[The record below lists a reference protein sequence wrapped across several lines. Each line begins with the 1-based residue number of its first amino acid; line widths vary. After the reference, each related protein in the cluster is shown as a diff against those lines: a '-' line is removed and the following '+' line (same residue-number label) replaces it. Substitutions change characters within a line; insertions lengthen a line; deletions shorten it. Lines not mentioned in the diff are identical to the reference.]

1 MKMKGAQA
9 FVASLEAEGCDV
21 LFGFP
26 GGVVIPIYD
35 ALYDAK
41 KLRHILVRHE
51 QGAAHAADGYARAT
65 GKVGACLATSGP
77 GATNL
82 VTGIANAYLDSVPI
96 VAITGQVRG
105 DLMGTDAFQ
114 EADTVGITL
123 PVVKHSYLV
132 HDSSEI
138 PQVIHEAFHIAGTGR
153 PGPVVIDIPVNCSL
167 GEMQY
172 KPATTCDLPGYR
184 PSLEG
189 HVKQI
194 RAAAK
199 ALIDAERPVLYVGGG
214 VISSGASAELAELA
228 RLLSAP
234 VACTLM
240 GLGAFPGTDPLF
252 LGMLG
257 MHGSVAANYAV
268 HECDLLFAV
277 GARFDD
283 RVTGKLSAFAPH
295 AKIVHVDVD
304 PAEIGK
310 NVRPHIPIV
319 GDARRILAHVVE
331 EVRVTGVVPGR
342 TAAWLERMD
351 GRKREYPFH
360 YDDTAED
367 GRIAPQ
373 YVIEQID
380 AVTGGD
386 CVICTDVGQNQMW
399 ATQYFRYRFPRQFIS
414 SGGLGTM
421 GFGLP
426 SAIGAKVG
434 RPDKTVIDI
443 SGDGGF
449 QMTMQELSTA
459 VNYDVPV
466 VVALLNNGY
475 LGMVRQ
481 WQDLF
486 WNKRYSDT
494 CIEVQPDFAKL
505 AEAFGAVG
513 ITVDSPDQV
522 ADALRTAIDCGRP
535 TVIDFRVRR
544 EENVFPMVPSGQ
556 SLDEMIGGHAPRKR
570 KAAAK
575 PAAEKAARAAAGA
588 AATKPAAGA
597 AAPSRARRAGG
608 AS

>member
-9 FVASLEAEGCDV
+9 LIAALEAEGCDV

-35 ALYDAK
+35 ALLDAK
-41 KLRHILVRHE
+41 TLRHVLVRHE
-51 QGAAHAADGYARAT
+51 QGAVHAADGYARAT
-65 GKVGACLATSGP
+65 GRVGACMATSGP

-96 VAITGQVRG
+96 VAITGQVRA

-132 HDSSEI
+132 TDPNDI
-138 PQVIHEAFHIAGTGR
+138 PRIIHEAFHIAGTGR

-167 GEMQY
+167 GEMTY
-172 KPATTCDLPGYR
+172 KAATTAELPGYR
-184 PSLEG
+184 PSTEG

-199 ALIDAERPVLYVGGG
+199 ALVEAERPVLYVGGG
-214 VISSGASAELAELA
+214 VITSGASAELADLA
-228 RLLSAP
+228 RLLPAP

-240 GLGAFPGTDPLF
+240 GLGGYPGDDPLF

-277 GARFDD
+277 GVRFDD

-295 AKIVHVDVD
+295 AKIVHVDID

-310 NVRPHIPIV
+310 NVQPAIPIV
-319 GDARRILAHVVE
+319 GDARRILARVAE
-331 EVRVTGVVPGR
+331 EVRASGVAPGR
-342 TAAWLERMD
+342 TAAWLQRMQ
-351 GRKREYPFH
+351 GRKEEFPFH
-360 YDDTAED
+360 YDEEMEE
-367 GRIAPQ
+367 GQLAPQ
-373 YVIEQID
+373 YIVEQVYR
-380 AVTGGD
+380 VTGGD

-399 ATQYFRYRFPRQFIS
+399 ATQYFKYSFPRQFIS

-426 SAIGAKVG
+426 AAIGAKVG
-434 RPDKTVIDI
+434 RPDQTVIDI

-449 QMTMQELSTA
+449 QMTMQELTTA
-459 VNYDVPV
+459 VCEGLPI
-466 VVALLNNGY
+466 VVAILNNGY

-486 WNKRYSDT
+486 WNKRYSGT
-494 CIEVQPDFAKL
+494 CIAAQPDFAKL
-505 AEAFGAVG
+505 ADAFGALG
-513 ITVDSPDQV
+513 MTVTHKDQV
-522 ADALRTAIDCGRP
+522 ADALRTAIGAGRP
-535 TVIDFRVRR
+535 AVVDFRVRR

-556 SLDEMIGGHAPRKR
+556 SIDDMIGGHAPKKR
-570 KAAAK
+570 RPAAAEGSGK
-575 PAAEKAARAAAGA
+575 VAGPAL
-588 AATKPAAGA
+588 AATGQA
-597 AAPSRARRAGG
+597 AAPRLPAKKPGG

>member
-1 MKMKGAQA
+1 
-9 FVASLEAEGCDV
+9 
-21 LFGFP
+21 
-26 GGVVIPIYD
+26 
-35 ALYDAK
+35 
-41 KLRHILVRHE
+41 
-51 QGAAHAADGYARAT
+51 
-65 GKVGACLATSGP
+65 
-77 GATNL
+77 L

-96 VAITGQVRG
+96 VAITGQVRA

-132 HDSSEI
+132 TDPNDI
-138 PQVIHEAFHIAGTGR
+138 PRIIHEAFHIAGTGR

-167 GEMQY
+167 GEMTY
-172 KPATTCDLPGYR
+172 KAATTAELPGYR
-184 PSLEG
+184 PSTEG

-199 ALIDAERPVLYVGGG
+199 ALVEAERPVLYVGGG
-214 VISSGASAELAELA
+214 VITSGASAELADLA
-228 RLLSAP
+228 RLLPAP

-240 GLGAFPGTDPLF
+240 GLGGYPGDDPLF

-277 GARFDD
+277 GVRFDD

-295 AKIVHVDVD
+295 AKIVHVDID

-310 NVRPHIPIV
+310 NVQPAIPIV
-319 GDARRILAHVVE
+319 GDARRILARVAE
-331 EVRVTGVVPGR
+331 EVRASGVAPGR
-342 TAAWLERMD
+342 TAAWLQRMQ
-351 GRKREYPFH
+351 GRKEEFPFH
-360 YDDTAED
+360 YDEEMEE
-367 GRIAPQ
+367 GQLAPQ
-373 YVIEQID
+373 YIVEQVYR
-380 AVTGGD
+380 VTGGD

-399 ATQYFRYRFPRQFIS
+399 ATQYFKYSFPRQFIS

-426 SAIGAKVG
+426 AAIGAKVG

-449 QMTMQELSTA
+449 QMTMQELTTA
-459 VNYDVPV
+459 VCEGLPI
-466 VVALLNNGY
+466 VVAILNNGY

-486 WNKRYSDT
+486 WNKRYSGT
-494 CIEVQPDFAKL
+494 CIAAQPDFAKL
-505 AEAFGAVG
+505 ADAFGALG
-513 ITVDSPDQV
+513 MTVTHKDQV
-522 ADALRTAIDCGRP
+522 ADALRTAIGAGRP
-535 TVIDFRVRR
+535 AVVDFRVRR

-556 SLDEMIGGHAPRKR
+556 SIDDMIGGHAPKKR
-570 KAAAK
+570 RPAAAEGSGK
-575 PAAEKAARAAAGA
+575 VAGPAL
-588 AATKPAAGA
+588 AATGQA
-597 AAPSRARRAGG
+597 AAPRLPAKKPGG